1 MAATLVWL
9 PAETQWVEAT
19 LIRSVAGA
27 TPTSTTAVCI
37 RQDIGT
43 EVTVPQM
50 HLLQREQ
57 LPPGGLADLT
67 QLSYLHEPAIL
78 DNLRL
83 RFCCGQAPPASAGGA
98 AEPHADAWAALQA
111 KFAALDERAE
121 TELIS
126 ASSAGDLADGAH
138 SPPPLPHG
146 AAVVANRPLLCRP
159 ASAARPALQKRVYTY
174 CGRICIA
181 VNPYERLPD
190 LYTVRPP
197 PWPLGHA
204 STHGRSFLRIS
215 RRCVRSLEAAV
226 PNGRRRWSSSSWTRR
241 PAHRTAPAGRSRRWS
256 RTCTR
261 SQRRR
266 TWSSVGWTGRS
277 AMPPKRPAVV
287 PPGGSIH

>member
-138 SPPPLPHG
+138 SPPPPCPMGRLWLLTDRCS
-146 AAVVANRPLLCRP
+146 AVLHQQRDRPCR
-159 ASAARPALQKRVYTY
+159 S
-174 CGRICIA
+174 
-181 VNPYERLPD
+181 
-190 LYTVRPP
+190 
-197 PWPLGHA
+197 A
-204 STHGRSFLRIS
+204 STPTAAGSAS
-215 RRCVRSLEAAV
+215 R
-226 PNGRRRWSSSSWTRR
+226 
-241 PAHRTAPAGRSRRWS
+241 
-256 RTCTR
+256 
-261 SQRRR
+261 
-266 TWSSVGWTGRS
+266 
-277 AMPPKRPAVV
+277 
-287 PPGGSIH
+287 